1 MIKNVLEHLGG
12 VAGYGIVSLCLFFAL
27 FAGIMIWTFRL
38 KKTDLDAAAAVT
50 VAISGPPPRYRVYL
64 PVVVKGA
71 P

>member
-38 KKTDLDAAAAVT
+38 KKTDLDAAAALPLQEPSDEPS
-50 VAISGPPPRYRVYL
+50 AWENRYE
-64 PVVVKGA
+64 
-71 P
+71 